1 MLLRNFVVEYK
12 LMNGSVGTIRKI
24 AYESN
29 NGPDNDNKLPS
40 YVIELD
46 SRKTSNNGANS
57 HCNRSLPKMMMQY
70 NNSSTVRMH
79 CNHHSQESGN
89 DNWRWTNI

>member
-1 MLLRNFVVEYK
+1 
-12 LMNGSVGTIRKI
+12 
-24 AYESN
+24 
-29 NGPDNDNKLPS
+29 
-40 YVIELD
+40 
-46 SRKTSNNGANS
+46 
-57 HCNRSLPKMMMQY
+57 LPKMMMQY